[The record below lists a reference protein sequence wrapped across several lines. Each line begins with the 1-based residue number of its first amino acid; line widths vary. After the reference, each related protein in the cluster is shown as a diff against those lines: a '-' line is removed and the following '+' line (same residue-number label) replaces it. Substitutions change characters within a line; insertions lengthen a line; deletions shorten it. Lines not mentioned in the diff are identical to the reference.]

1 MASRLLK
8 QWNQS
13 KETLFSQSAQRRI
26 WLPVGIIFLLGAIA
40 FPFIGTGY
48 WIRVLTSAF
57 MYVGLASSLNIIMG
71 YTGYTDFGNVVF
83 FGVGAY
89 TTGVLVGQFN
99 FPLPLAVLCGALLCS
114 LYAALLGLPLL
125 RLRGHYFSIATIGVM
140 DATREIVTNMKI
152 TGGGMGMS
160 FPIFD
165 ISPQMF
171 NMLAYYIMLGLA
183 ALYVLASFL
192 IRRSRFGFGLRAIR
206 ADEQAAGI
214 SGIPTTRFKVT
225 AWMIS
230 AFMTGTLGGVFGLW
244 FSFVEPS
251 DVFDIMISLKFMIM
265 VLIGGAGTVFGPV
278 IGAFFMEIV
287 SELVWG
293 RFLELHM
300 GILAIIVILTV
311 IFVPKGILHYVQNRI
326 GLKGILAEMRQ
337 NKI

>member
-1 MASRLLK
+1 
-8 QWNQS
+8 
-13 KETLFSQSAQRRI
+13 
-26 WLPVGIIFLLGAIA
+26 
-40 FPFIGTGY
+40 
-48 WIRVLTSAF
+48 VLTSAF

-89 TTGVLVGQFN
+89 TTGELVGQFN

-183 ALYVLASFL
+183 AL
-192 IRRSRFGFGLRAIR
+192 
-206 ADEQAAGI
+206 
-214 SGIPTTRFKVT
+214 
-225 AWMIS
+225 
-230 AFMTGTLGGVFGLW
+230 
-244 FSFVEPS
+244 
-251 DVFDIMISLKFMIM
+251 
-265 VLIGGAGTVFGPV
+265 
-278 IGAFFMEIV
+278 
-287 SELVWG
+287 
-293 RFLELHM
+293 
-300 GILAIIVILTV
+300 
-311 IFVPKGILHYVQNRI
+311 
-326 GLKGILAEMRQ
+326 
-337 NKI
+337 